1 METTDE
7 IMNPSISGY
16 ILYCFKKLR
25 SVSLQELIKP
35 PHICDPSLSFY
46 LYYIHKVAKKSHT
59 LLDLPE
65 ITKQVQQYLEC
76 FVYYSIT
83 GVYEYEKKLSQIF
96 DYVLVI
102 KPDDIVSTYQIAL
115 RDISSVALLNRYCT
129 KQDVLSLLPSDLDE
143 FQVLEIGGLSC

>member
-1 METTDE
+1 METTNE

-25 SVSLQELIKP
+25 SVSVKELIDP
-35 PHICDPSLSFY
+35 PKIYDSSLGFY
-46 LYYIHKVAKKSHT
+46 LYYIHKATLKSKSCI
-59 LLDLPE
+59 DLQE
-65 ITKQVQQYLEC
+65 ISKQIQQYLEC
-76 FVYYSIT
+76 FVYYSIHS
-83 GVYEYEKKLSQIF
+83 VYEHEKELSQIF

-115 RDISSVALLNRYCT
+115 RDIASVALLNRYCI
-129 KQDVLSLLPSDLDE
+129 KQDILSLLPTDLDE